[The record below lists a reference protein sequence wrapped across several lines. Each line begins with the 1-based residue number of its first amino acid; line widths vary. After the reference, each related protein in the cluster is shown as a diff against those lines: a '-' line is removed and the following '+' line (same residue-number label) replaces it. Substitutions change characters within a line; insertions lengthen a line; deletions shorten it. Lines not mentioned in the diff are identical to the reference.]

1 MIQTES
7 GMLIITIEMLCKPVF
22 LQALIMLRHDFKVC
36 KCNPK
41 PAHFKKRFWAA
52 RFNPGGRSK
61 AKRSFRRLH
70 RLNEQCSNKHHPAAG
85 SYWKLNIENW
95 LLNIL

>member
-7 GMLIITIEMLCKPVF
+7 GMHIITSEMLCKPVF

-41 PAHFKKRFWAA
+41 PAHFKKSFWVAGLTL
-52 RFNPGGRSK
+52 GGRSK

-70 RLNEQCSNKHHPAAG
+70 RLNEQCSNKDNPAAG
-85 SYWKLNIENW
+85 S
-95 LLNIL
+95 